1 MFDVSFSLNP
11 LDNNDISQCSNFET
25 LSQSG
30 HRRDTV
36 GTECLTKN
44 VCYVQLKLINPDRIL
59 VFLVI
64 VFRNWLV
71 AWTLFY

>member
-30 HRRDTV
+30 HRMFDEKRLLCTV
-36 GTECLTKN
+36 E
-44 VCYVQLKLINPDRIL
+44 INKS
-59 VFLVI
+59 
-64 VFRNWLV
+64 
-71 AWTLFY
+71 

>member
-1 MFDVSFSLNP
+1 MFNVSFSLNP

-30 HRRDTV
+30 HRMFDEKRLLCTV
-36 GTECLTKN
+36 E
-44 VCYVQLKLINPDRIL
+44 INKSRQNL

>member
-30 HRRDTV
+30 HRRDRMFDEKRLLCTV
-36 GTECLTKN
+36 G
-44 VCYVQLKLINPDRIL
+44 INKS
-59 VFLVI
+59 
-64 VFRNWLV
+64 
-71 AWTLFY
+71 

>member
-1 MFDVSFSLNP
+1 MFGVSFSLNP

-30 HRRDTV
+30 HRRDRMFDEKRLLCTV
-36 GTECLTKN
+36 E
-44 VCYVQLKLINPDRIL
+44 INKSWQNL

>member
-30 HRRDTV
+30 HRRDRMFD
-36 GTECLTKN
+36 EN
-44 VCYVQLKLINPDRIL
+44 VCYVQLKLINHGRIL

>member
-30 HRRDTV
+30 HRRDRMFDEKRLLCTV
-36 GTECLTKN
+36 H
-44 VCYVQLKLINPDRIL
+44 DRIL

>member
-30 HRRDTV
+30 HRRDRMFDEKRLLCTV
-36 GTECLTKN
+36 E
-44 VCYVQLKLINPDRIL
+44 INKSWQNL

>member
-11 LDNNDISQCSNFET
+11 LDNNDQT
-25 LSQSG
+25 LKLCHS
-30 HRRDTV
+30 RDTV

-44 VCYVQLKLINPDRIL
+44 VCYVQLKLINHDRIL
-59 VFLVI
+59 VFLVM

>member
-11 LDNNDISQCSNFET
+11 LDNNDISQCSN
-25 LSQSG
+25 
-30 HRRDTV
+30 TV

>member
-30 HRRDTV
+30 HRRDRMFDEKRSLCSV
-36 GTECLTKN
+36 E
-44 VCYVQLKLINPDRIL
+44 INKS
-59 VFLVI
+59 
-64 VFRNWLV
+64 
-71 AWTLFY
+71 